1 MTVEENEHSQDELW
15 RKFHRQHRQ
24 QRSDEDRGRFFQLR
38 QWLNGFFLVLS
49 IIGMITW
56 YTYSPEIGGIT
67 LIAAVACKFTE
78 LSLRIM
84 KM

>member
-1 MTVEENEHSQDELW
+1 MAFEENENSQDEL
-15 RKFHRQHRQ
+15 RSKFHRHHL
-24 QRSDEDRGRFFQLR
+24 QRHADDEKGRFFLFR
-38 QWLNGFFLVLS
+38 QWLNGCFLVLS
-49 IIGMITW
+49 IIGMIVW

-84 KM
+84 KI

>member
-1 MTVEENEHSQDELW
+1 MTFEENENPQDELR
-15 RKFHRQHRQ
+15 RKFHHHHRHHHA
-24 QRSDEDRGRFFQLR
+24 DEDKGRFFLLR
-38 QWLNGFFLVLS
+38 QWLNGFFLMLS
-49 IIGMITW
+49 IIGMIVW

>member
-1 MTVEENEHSQDELW
+1 MTIEENEHSQDELQ

-24 QRSDEDRGRFFQLR
+24 HHNDEEKGRFFQLR
-38 QWLNGFFLVLS
+38 QWLNGFFLAFSV
-49 IIGMITW
+49 IGMITW
-56 YTYSPEIGGIT
+56 YTYSSEVGGII